1 MAYEQLLMSKNLSG
15 VGTFAHEMTHGND
28 RENARAVLGAPK
40 RAGLGAEILTRSMF
54 ETGDVTVGNSARIKP
69 IFLFNT
75 TTPIP
80 ESDRR
85 IQASESLNTKEKLE
99 TYSRHLIDLIAY
111 LEAKEAEIAL
121 NLSEADKLNYFI
133 QVKQV
138 ETDATAAS
146 RRTTDQFVAAQ
157 TAPNTIE
164 DLVKNGYVSGQFVAH
179 GMERFTTI
187 VPNQYDFIP
196 LFESFYA
203 ANVAEAGKNMVG
215 DISVKRNAHEIIG
228 WLGYDQMA
236 TYLSDRYSNDI
247 EAFNAIGAGNYQD
260 YKVSKYREL
269 LQKEAVNQL
278 WTDEELTRELTAA
291 IQADLAIL
299 RNGNSSQIY
308 SQATHVRAVK
318 QKILNK
324 ALQYNDLKN
333 SVLQD
338 KATAYVAD
346 AILPFNTQDR
356 TNPQSIKVGNVETI
370 STPLQP
376 AIRYVGDA
384 EKALGEERIE
394 QGTLGS
400 NTTSSL

>member
-1 MAYEQLLMSKNLSG
+1 M
-15 VGTFAHEMTHGND
+15 
-28 RENARAVLGAPK
+28 
-40 RAGLGAEILTRSMF
+40 
-54 ETGDVTVGNSARIKP
+54 
-69 IFLFNT
+69 
-75 TTPIP
+75 
-80 ESDRR
+80 
-85 IQASESLNTKEKLE
+85 
-99 TYSRHLIDLIAY
+99 
-111 LEAKEAEIAL
+111 
-121 NLSEADKLNYFI
+121 
-133 QVKQV
+133 
-138 ETDATAAS
+138 
-146 RRTTDQFVAAQ
+146 
-157 TAPNTIE
+157 
-164 DLVKNGYVSGQFVAH
+164 SGQFVAH

-260 YKVSKYREL
+260 YKVAKHREL

-346 AILPFNTQDR
+346 ATLPFNTQDR

-376 AIRYVGDA
+376 AIRYVGEA

-400 NTTSSL
+400 NTSSL